1 MQPVNVRQRETI
13 VRNGLPA
20 SVLALFVVSGC
31 VSQPHSPGAEEVRL
45 QLGMHYLAAGDY
57 AAAERNFLRAQ
68 AAAPEDYR
76 VSLALARLAQQ
87 QGNQTAAQ
95 AGFILAQQQ
104 APDNG
109 FVANNYGAFL
119 CALGQYDEAHQQFS
133 RAETAPSS
141 DARNDALELAGFC
154 YLQAGDVVAA
164 RRTLRRAIEAD
175 RRKADSLLAEAEKQ
189 MAENHLA
196 RVQILLDV
204 YQLQLPETARS
215 LALHLRFAALQ
226 GNAADV
232 SRYGDQLAR
241 RFPQSIQ
248 YQRYLA
254 NEY

>member
-1 MQPVNVRQRETI
+1 

-31 VSQPHSPGAEEVRL
+31 VSQPHSSGAEEVRL

-189 MAENHLA
+189 MAE
-196 RVQILLDV
+196 
-204 YQLQLPETARS
+204 PSGE
-215 LALHLRFAALQ
+215 
-226 GNAADV
+226 GADF
-232 SRYGDQLAR
+232 AR
-241 RFPQSIQ
+241 RLPATVARNGTQSGVTLTFRRATGKCRRRFTLWRPVSATFSAIDTVPA
-248 YQRYLA
+248 LFS
-254 NEY
+254 

>member
-1 MQPVNVRQRETI
+1 M
-13 VRNGLPA
+13 RNGLPA
-20 SVLALFVVSGC
+20 VLLALFVVSGC
-31 VSQPHSPGAEEVRL
+31 VSQPREPGAEEVRL
-45 QLGMHYLAAGDY
+45 QLGMHYLASGDA

-68 AAAPEDYR
+68 AAAPHDYR
-76 VSLALARLAQQ
+76 VSLALARLALK

-95 AGFILAQQQ
+95 ARFILAQQQ
-104 APDNG
+104 APENG

-119 CALGQYDEAHQQFS
+119 CALRQYDEAHQQFS
-133 RAETAPSS
+133 RASAAQQF

-154 YLQAGDVVAA
+154 YLQAGDVAAA
-164 RRTLRRAIEAD
+164 RRALRQAIDAD
-175 RRKADSLLAEAEKQ
+175 RRKADSLLSEAEKQ
-189 MAENHLA
+189 LADNHLA
-196 RVQILLDV
+196 DNHLSKAQVLLGV
-204 YQLQLPETARS
+204 YQQQLPETARS

-232 SRYGDQLAR
+232 SRYGDRLAR